1 MMRAQALVLLCTLL
15 YSGEAFHFAPAAEL
29 ARPAG
34 RHGCL
39 ARGLRQQ
46 KARPSV
52 SAVSMV
58 WLDGWIAAA
67 KYRET
72 CPPQSCVEQ
81 LLLDQIRKQDFDPS
95 VLHLAHPATMLLLVA
110 PSMAYATYLGW
121 KIRSSEGWALGSR
134 QRRSAG
140 STHALLMSTAA
151 IFSVFGVQG
160 GLGSMLLA
168 DQPILESPHA
178 ATGFAFALLLGLQVR
193 RLQSCVPVWL
203 PTASFLLERKLSLSL
218 SLWLALS
225 LSVSLSLLCTL
236 SVLLVL
242 HEMLAGRHRVAD
254 G

>member
-1 MMRAQALVLLCTLL
+1 
-15 YSGEAFHFAPAAEL
+15 
-29 ARPAG
+29 
-34 RHGCL
+34 
-39 ARGLRQQ
+39 
-46 KARPSV
+46 
-52 SAVSMV
+52 
-58 WLDGWIAAA
+58 
-67 KYRET
+67 
-72 CPPQSCVEQ
+72 
-81 LLLDQIRKQDFDPS
+81 
-95 VLHLAHPATMLLLVA
+95 
-110 PSMAYATYLGW
+110 
-121 KIRSSEGWALGSR
+121 
-134 QRRSAG
+134 
-140 STHALLMSTAA
+140 
-151 IFSVFGVQG
+151 
-160 GLGSMLLA
+160 MLLA